1 MTHPV
6 NDERNVIESH
16 EDYPPL
22 EIELF
27 SQSTMRYISEFQ
39 SSLPIGISLTEEIEI
54 TPPSFPPSLPPP
66 SRGSNDPLQFDIT
79 AGDIELVM
87 VQANVDYDTAAR
99 ALRSAGGDIVL
110 AIMEF
115 IC

>member
-1 MTHPV
+1 M
-6 NDERNVIESH
+6 IESH

-54 TPPSFPPSLPPP
+54 TPPSFPPSLLLLP
-66 SRGSNDPLQFDIT
+66 
-79 AGDIELVM
+79 
-87 VQANVDYDTAAR
+87 
-99 ALRSAGGDIVL
+99 GGQTIPYNL
-110 AIMEF
+110 ISLPE
-115 IC
+115 I